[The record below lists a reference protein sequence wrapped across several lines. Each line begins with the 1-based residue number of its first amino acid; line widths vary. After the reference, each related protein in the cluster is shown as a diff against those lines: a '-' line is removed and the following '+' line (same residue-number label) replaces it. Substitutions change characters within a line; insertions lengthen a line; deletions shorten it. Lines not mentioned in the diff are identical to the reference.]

1 MQIFLIALLVGVVF
15 TLVTLAAFNSLKD
28 WELQKSLK
36 GKVLDSAGM
45 KRKGLTGNLFFLASK
60 IGERL
65 KRCRSSYLE
74 NTANR
79 VHDSLGILGE
89 PYSRIEP
96 YTFIGIQVLC
106 ALGVIVVALIVL
118 EMYNP
123 LGLVLAGASG
133 LFLPYAYIRQK
144 VKDKHKAIF
153 RQIPDVLDLL
163 CLMMDAGLDFNTAL
177 NKILGSESG
186 ALVSELFLAQ
196 QEVKLG
202 KPRPEA
208 YADMA
213 ERLKYPPLNTV
224 VNSIN
229 LALKTGGSIT
239 PALKALSEQFRTER
253 AQLAEKLA
261 AEAPLKLMAPLV
273 LLIFPTIFIILFG
286 PILLSFMGK

>member
-1 MQIFLIALLVGVVF
+1 MQILLIALLVGIVF
-15 TLVTLAAFNSLKD
+15 TLVTYVVFNSFKD
-28 WELQKSLK
+28 WELQKRFK
-36 GKVLDSAGM
+36 GKVLDAAGM
-45 KRKGLTGNLFFLASK
+45 KQRGLSGNLFFLASK
-60 IGERL
+60 IGEHL
-65 KRCRSSYLE
+65 KRYRIAFLE
-74 NTANR
+74 NTAHTVR
-79 VHDSLGILGE
+79 DGLGILGE
-89 PYSRIEP
+89 PYNRIDP

-106 ALGVIVVALIVL
+106 AAGVIVVAIVVL

-123 LGLVLAGASG
+123 LALVLAGAAG
-133 LFLPYAYIRQK
+133 FFLPYAYIRQK

-163 CLMMDAGLDFNTAL
+163 CLMIDAGLDFNTAL
-177 NKILGSESG
+177 NKILETESG
-186 ALVSELFLAQ
+186 ALVNEFFLAQ

-208 YADMA
+208 YTSMA
-213 ERLKYPPLNTV
+213 ERLKYVPLNTV
-224 VNSIN
+224 INSIN

-239 PALKALSEQFRTER
+239 PTLKALSEQFRTER
-253 AQLAEKLA
+253 AQLAEKMA